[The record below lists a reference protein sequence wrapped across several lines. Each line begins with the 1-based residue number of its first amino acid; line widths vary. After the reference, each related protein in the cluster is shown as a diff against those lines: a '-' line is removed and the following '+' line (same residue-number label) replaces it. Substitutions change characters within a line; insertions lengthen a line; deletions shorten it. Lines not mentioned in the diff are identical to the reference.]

1 MGLDDLAKK
10 AGDALS
16 SDKAEAISDKALDA
30 AAGAAKTTTRS
41 TPPVTLPTARSVPT
55 EPAESLSAPSTAV
68 F

>member
-30 AAGAAKTTTRS
+30 AAGAAKKATGGKYDDKIDA
-41 TPPVTLPTARSVPT
+41 VDGKLGT
-55 EPAESLSAPSTAV
+55 E
-68 F
+68 